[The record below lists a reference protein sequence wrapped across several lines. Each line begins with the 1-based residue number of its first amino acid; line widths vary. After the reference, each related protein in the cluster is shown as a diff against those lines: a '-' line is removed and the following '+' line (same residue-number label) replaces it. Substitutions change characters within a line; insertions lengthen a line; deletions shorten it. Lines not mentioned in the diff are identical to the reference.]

1 MSKAEY
7 WQRGESIDYK
17 NTGSSAIEANSVI
30 VLGKRVG
37 VAGMTIQPGETG
49 SLHVKG
55 VFRFEKDDNNCI
67 RKYCGR
73 IRNRSGKGSRNISA
87 RQYQR
92 MRELIAL
99 RPVLYHAHQYSTGE
113 SLPVNDQEMTE
124 LWLKAGTAMWKED
137 EPEPQ
142 AAQAIPVTAVAG
154 MPGMSDAGTDGLI
167 GRIPETP
174 ERKTAPAKKPTRTTT
189 RKKKA

>member
-1 MSKAEY
+1 
-7 WQRGESIDYK
+7 
-17 NTGSSAIEANSVI
+17 
-30 VLGKRVG
+30 
-37 VAGMTIQPGETG
+37 
-49 SLHVKG
+49 
-55 VFRFEKDDNNCI
+55 
-67 RKYCGR
+67 
-73 IRNRSGKGSRNISA
+73 
-87 RQYQR
+87 

-154 MPGMSDAGTDGLI
+154 MPGMMD
-167 GRIPETP
+167 
-174 ERKTAPAKKPTRTTT
+174 
-189 RKKKA
+189 

>member
-1 MSKAEY
+1 
-7 WQRGESIDYK
+7 
-17 NTGSSAIEANSVI
+17 
-30 VLGKRVG
+30 
-37 VAGMTIQPGETG
+37 
-49 SLHVKG
+49 
-55 VFRFEKDDNNCI
+55 
-67 RKYCGR
+67 
-73 IRNRSGKGSRNISA
+73 
-87 RQYQR
+87 

-113 SLPVNDQEMTE
+113 SLPVNDQE
-124 LWLKAGTAMWKED
+124 TAMWKED

>member
-1 MSKAEY
+1 
-7 WQRGESIDYK
+7 
-17 NTGSSAIEANSVI
+17 
-30 VLGKRVG
+30 
-37 VAGMTIQPGETG
+37 
-49 SLHVKG
+49 
-55 VFRFEKDDNNCI
+55 
-67 RKYCGR
+67 
-73 IRNRSGKGSRNISA
+73 
-87 RQYQR
+87 

-174 ERKTAPAKKPTRTTT
+174 ERKPLLRRNRQEPQRER
-189 RKKKA
+189 RKHDLQRHHKEGCAADFFERG

>member
-49 SLHVKG
+49 S
-55 VFRFEKDDNNCI
+55 I

-154 MPGMSDAGTDGLI
+154 MPGMQALMD
-167 GRIPETP
+167 
-174 ERKTAPAKKPTRTTT
+174 
-189 RKKKA
+189 

>member
-1 MSKAEY
+1 
-7 WQRGESIDYK
+7 
-17 NTGSSAIEANSVI
+17 
-30 VLGKRVG
+30 
-37 VAGMTIQPGETG
+37 
-49 SLHVKG
+49 
-55 VFRFEKDDNNCI
+55 
-67 RKYCGR
+67 
-73 IRNRSGKGSRNISA
+73 
-87 RQYQR
+87 

-142 AAQAIPVTAVAG
+142 AAQAIPV
-154 MPGMSDAGTDGLI
+154 SDAGTDGLI